1 MSVEPEELGQS
12 GEELAALL
20 KAVRKRSGLSGVR
33 LAARCNMSQSKISR
47 IEGGRARASLVDVEQ
62 IFRACEAPP
71 ELVAQAMALARLAA
85 TEWQGARGMRRKGLD
100 KKQLELAGLEKA
112 STEFRFFLL
121 SMITGLLST
130 PEYIR
135 ASLAHIPGDHSR
147 TVARKLERQQV
158 LYDRS
163 KRFTFLL
170 TEQAIRWPLV
180 GPDALAVQIDHLA
193 SLTHL
198 PSVRL
203 GVIPL
208 DTQVGPAP
216 LNTFTVYDDR
226 IATVEVSTGV
236 MVFRDP
242 RDVAAHLD
250 EFAAFEER
258 AHFGDEAREL
268 LQATSGR
275 LRHAASDL

>member
-12 GEELAALL
+12 SEELAALL

-33 LAARCNMSQSKISR
+33 VAARCNMSQSKVSR
-47 IEGGRARASLVDVEQ
+47 LESGRVRASIVDVEQ
-62 IFRACEAPP
+62 IFRACEAPS
-71 ELVAQAMALARLAA
+71 ELLAQAMALARLAA
-85 TEWQGARGMRRKGLD
+85 TEWQGARGLRRKGLD
-100 KKQLELAGLEKA
+100 KKQLELAGLEKT

-147 TVARKLERQQV
+147 TVAKKLDRQQV

-180 GPDALAVQIDHLA
+180 RSDALAVQIDHLA

-198 PSVRL
+198 PNVRL

-208 DTQVGPAP
+208 DSQVGPAP
-216 LNTFTVYDDR
+216 LNTFTVYDER
-226 IATVEVSTGV
+226 IATVEISTGV

-242 RDVAAHLD
+242 RDVASHLQ
-250 EFAAFEER
+250 EFATY
-258 AHFGDEAREL
+258 EARAQFGQSARGL
-268 LQATSGR
+268 LKDLADR
-275 LRHAASDL
+275 LRTSSE